1 MNEVDDLL
9 QELITVESKKK
20 ELEAVEEIVKGQ
32 LMAIMVRDKI
42 SVLENARIQV
52 HLITNQIRRKIDT
65 KRLKQD
71 HPDIAALLLDEDVTL
86 LFVNKPKVVYHRIR
100 SKKF

>member
-20 ELEAVEEIVKGQ
+20 ELEAVEGIVKGQ

-42 SVLENARIQV
+42 SVLENVRIQV

-71 HPDIAALLLDEDVTL
+71 HPDIAAQYEEMTTVKTHCRVKYLG
-86 LFVNKPKVVYHRIR
+86 
-100 SKKF
+100 